1 LCDKKPGFKQ
11 RFVATKTRFL
21 HPTFF
26 CAREQEKGMTRYLI
40 RRLLQAIPTFLGVTL
55 ITFVVIRLAPG
66 DPVMQMTFDP
76 KIKPETREK
85 IRHQL
90 GLDKPIAVQ
99 YLVWLLGN
107 DWMELMG
114 EEVDERALTR
124 GVLRLDFGKSYLER
138 RPATQMVLERV
149 PATVQL
155 NIAALLISYALG
167 LPVGV
172 YSAVRQNGAFDNS
185 SRVMAVVFNAV
196 PGFWLSLMVMLI
208 FAVKFKAWG
217 LPHIAMGGMYTI
229 TPDNAFKY
237 NLWDRLVHLLPP
249 ALVLATGG
257 IATLSRF
264 MRTEMLEIIHQDY
277 VRTARAKGLSER
289 IVTLVHTGRNALIP
303 IATSLGRQ
311 ITGLLG
317 GAVITETI
325 WSWPGL
331 GRMFVDANFKRDYP
345 VVLAGFVIATI
356 AVILGNLLSDI
367 FYAAFDPRVRF
378 S

>member
-1 LCDKKPGFKQ
+1 
-11 RFVATKTRFL
+11 
-21 HPTFF
+21 
-26 CAREQEKGMTRYLI
+26 MTRYLI
-40 RRLLQAIPTFLGVTL
+40 RRVLQAIPTFLGVTL
-55 ITFVVIRLAPG
+55 ITFVIIKLAPG

-90 GLDKPIAVQ
+90 GLDRPIAVQ
-99 YLVWLLGN
+99 YLVWLVGN
-107 DWMELMG
+107 DWMQYLG

-124 GVLRLDFGKSYLER
+124 GVLRLDFGKSYFEK

-155 NIAALLISYALG
+155 NIAALLIAYLIG
-167 LPVGV
+167 LPIGIF
-172 YSAVRQNGAFDNS
+172 SAARQNGAFDNG
-185 SRVMAVVFNAV
+185 SRVMAVIFNSM
-196 PGFWLSLMVMLI
+196 PGFWLSLMVMML

-229 TPDNAFKY
+229 TPDNALKY
-237 NLWDRLVHLLPP
+237 NVWDRLVHLLPP

-257 IATLSRF
+257 IAGMSRY

-277 VRTARAKGLSER
+277 VRTARAKGLTER
-289 IVTLVHTGRNALIP
+289 VVTWVHTGRNALIP
-303 IATSLGRQ
+303 IATMLGPQ

-331 GRMFVDANFKRDYP
+331 GRMFVEANFKRDYP
-345 VVLAGFVIATI
+345 VVLAGFVIGTI
-356 AVILGNLLSDI
+356 AVILGNMLSDVL
-367 FYAAFDPRVRF
+367 YAAFDPRVRF